1 MNSEMKRRDALKL
14 LSTMAVSAA
23 IPSELW
29 ALGRAV
35 NAQVGKGST
44 LRTLNPHQDATVA
57 AIAEMIIP
65 ATETPGA
72 KAARVNEFIDLIL
85 TDWSDEEEKQ
95 LFLKGLGDLDR
106 QCRELHGKD
115 FVDCAEKQQLKL
127 LTEQDRQLVADW
139 KAVDRATRRHPE
151 PPRTFFYL
159 MKHLTLVGYYTSDI
173 GAQQEL
179 QYEIIPT
186 QHGGCVP
193 VDEPSQA

>member
-1 MNSEMKRRDALKL
+1 MATELKRRDALKL
-14 LSTMAVSAA
+14 LSAMAISTA

-35 NAQVGKGST
+35 NAQIAKGVT
-44 LRTLNPHQDATVA
+44 LRTLNPHQDATVTL
-57 AIAEMIIP
+57 IADMIIP

-85 TDWSDEEEKQ
+85 TDWSDTDEKQ
-95 LFLKGLGDLDR
+95 LFLNGLADLDQQSR
-106 QCRELHGKD
+106 NLHGKA
-115 FVDCAEKQQLKL
+115 FVDCSEKQQVGL
-127 LTEQDRQLVADW
+127 LTQMDNQLAADW
-139 KAVDRATRRHPE
+139 RAVDRATRRHPE
-151 PPRTFFYL
+151 PPKTFFYL

-186 QHGGCVP
+186 QHGGCIP
-193 VDEPSQA
+193 VDDSSKA